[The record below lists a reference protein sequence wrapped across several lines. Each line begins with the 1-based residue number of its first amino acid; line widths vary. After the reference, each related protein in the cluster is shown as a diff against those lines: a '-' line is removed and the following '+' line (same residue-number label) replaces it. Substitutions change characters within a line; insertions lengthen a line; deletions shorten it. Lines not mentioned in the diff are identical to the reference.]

1 MSRGFGLALTGRVV
15 AVQVEHIAFG
25 EQFAMGCSEL
35 VVESLW
41 RHAADCGGCDA
52 YPPVSPKQLDTS
64 VQASGMAELMSH
76 DSLSSISVM
85 HVLAALG
92 L

>member
-1 MSRGFGLALTGRVV
+1 MDRGFGLALTSRIV
-15 AVQVEHIAFG
+15 AVQIEHIAFG
-25 EQFAMGCSEL
+25 EQLAVGESEL
-35 VVESLW
+35 AVETLW
-41 RHAADCGGCDA
+41 RHAANCGGCDA